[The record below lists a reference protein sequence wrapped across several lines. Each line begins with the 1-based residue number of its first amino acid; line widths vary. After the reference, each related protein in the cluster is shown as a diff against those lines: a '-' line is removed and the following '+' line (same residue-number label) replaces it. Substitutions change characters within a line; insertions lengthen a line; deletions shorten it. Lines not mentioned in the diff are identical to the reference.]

1 MSSLYIIGMI
11 FTSVTLLFQIKAA
24 YGVKQCSST
33 LPNIW
38 VSFAIGCLFFMFDT
52 ILAGNI
58 IYSLYFALNAFIMG
72 IAAAIVWNKT
82 W

>member
-1 MSSLYIIGMI
+1 
-11 FTSVTLLFQIKAA
+11 
-24 YGVKQCSST
+24 
-33 LPNIW
+33 
-38 VSFAIGCLFFMFDT
+38 MFDT